1 MDQPR
6 VLIVD
11 DEPSVRESLRLI
23 LKDRAAITL
32 ADCGEAALTNL
43 EQRPFDVVLL
53 DILMPGIDGL
63 EVLERLRARSA
74 SPQVIMLT
82 ATKTVKTAVRAMK
95 LGAFDYVTKPFDV
108 DELLIIVER
117 AVQSS
122 ALMQEVSALR
132 TEVGQRYSFD
142 NVIGRSPGMQA
153 VLDTVVTRRAAEDHR
168 AAHRR
173 ERHRQ
178 GGHRQGDALQQPARQ
193 RPLVAINCAAIP
205 ENLLES
211 ELFGHERGAFTDAHA
226 RKLGH
231 FESAHSGTIFL
242 DEIGEMNPATQ
253 AKLLR
258 VLETG
263 TFSRVGGAQPVTVDV
278 RVVAATNRD
287 LDKSM
292 ARRQLPAGPL
302 LPPQRRRHPP
312 AAAARP
318 ARGPAAAHPPLPAAQ
333 ERRARPAGEALHRE
347 ALDVLLRYR
356 WPGNVRELENV
367 IERALALSLGQ
378 RADARGSAAAPHR
391 DRPDPEPVRAAVSA
405 ATTNGGASLADAVD
419 RLELLLITD
428 ALAKADHNQTRAA
441 EILGTTRRILKYK
454 MDKLGIQGQESEWDC
469 DLRRCKENANH
480 FANYAGPGRGR
491 RCRPPAPP
499 SSRATACP

>member
-11 DEPSVRESLRLI
+11 DELSVRESLRLI
-23 LKDRAAITL
+23 LKERAQLTL
-32 ADCGEAALTNL
+32 ADSGEAALEAL
-43 EQRPFDVVLL
+43 ERQPYDVALL
-53 DILMPGIDGL
+53 DVLMPGLDGL

-82 ATKTVKTAVRAMK
+82 ATKTVKTAVQAMR
-95 LGAFDYVTKPFDV
+95 LGAFDYVTKPFDI
-108 DELLIIVER
+108 DELLIVVER

-132 TEVGQRYSFD
+132 SEVGQRYSFD
-142 NVIGRSPGMQA
+142 NVIGRSAGMQA
-153 VLDTVVTRRAAEDHR
+153 VLDTVSRVAPLKTTVLLTGESGTGKEVIAKAVHYNSPRAS
-168 AAHRR
+168 
-173 ERHRQ
+173 
-178 GGHRQGDALQQPARQ
+178 G
-193 RPLVAINCAAIP
+193 PLVAINCAAIP

-231 FESAHSGTIFL
+231 FESAHKGTIFL

-292 ARRQLPAGPL
+292 QDGSFRPDLYFRLNVVAIHLPPLRERRDDLPL
-302 LPPQRRRHPP
+302 LIRHF
-312 AAAARP
+312 
-318 ARGPAAAHPPLPAAQ
+318 L
-333 ERRARPAGEALHRE
+333 ERKIKELGVSEKRFSRE
-347 ALDVLLRYR
+347 ATETLLRYH
-356 WPGNVRELENV
+356 WPGNVRELENIV
-367 IERALALSLGQ
+367 ERGLALSLGSELTIEDLPPHLTAGA
-378 RADARGSAAAPHR
+378 ADPPPVRDALAAAG
-391 DRPDPEPVRAAVSA
+391 
-405 ATTNGGASLADAVD
+405 NGDTASLADAVD
-419 RLELLLITD
+419 RLEHRLITD
-428 ALAKADHNQTRAA
+428 ALVKAEHNQTRAA

-454 MDKLGIQGQESEWDC
+454 MDKLGIQSEDSG
-469 DLRRCKENANH
+469 DVA
-480 FANYAGPGRGR
+480 
-491 RCRPPAPP
+491 
-499 SSRATACP
+499 

>member
-11 DEPSVRESLRLI
+11 DEHGVRESLRLI
-23 LKDRAAITL
+23 LKDRAALTL
-32 ADCGEAALTNL
+32 ADSGEAALLAL
-43 EQRPFDVVLL
+43 EQQPFDVVLL
-53 DILMPGIDGL
+53 DILMPGLDGL
-63 EVLERLRARSA
+63 EILERVRARSA
-74 SPQVIMLT
+74 GPQVIMLT
-82 ATKTVKTAVRAMK
+82 ATKTVKTAVRAMR

-132 TEVGQRYSFD
+132 SEVGQRHSFD
-142 NVIGRSPGMQA
+142 NVIGRSAGMQS
-153 VLDTVVTRRAAEDHR
+153 VLDTVARVAPLKTTVLLTGESGTGKEVIAKAVHYNSPRANA
-168 AAHRR
+168 
-173 ERHRQ
+173 
-178 GGHRQGDALQQPARQ
+178 
-193 RPLVAINCAAIP
+193 PLVAINCAAIP

-231 FESAHSGTIFL
+231 FESAHKGTIFL

-263 TFSRVGGAQPVTVDV
+263 TFTRVGGSQPVTVDV

-292 ARRQLPAGPL
+292 QDGSFRPDLYFRLNVVAIHLPPLRDRREDLPLLIRHFLQRKSTELGLPAK
-302 LPPQRRRHPP
+302 RFS
-312 AAAARP
+312 
-318 ARGPAAAHPPLPAAQ
+318 
-333 ERRARPAGEALHRE
+333 RE
-347 ALDVLLRYR
+347 ATDILLRYR
-356 WPGNVRELENV
+356 WPGNVRELENIV
-367 IERALALSLGQ
+367 ERALALSLGNELTLDDLPPHLT
-378 RADARGSAAAPHR
+378 ASAA
-391 DRPDPEPVRAAVSA
+391 DPEPVRAAATA
-405 ATTNGGASLADAVD
+405 ATSNGGASLADAVD
-419 RLELLLITD
+419 RLEHLLISD
-428 ALAKADHNQTRAA
+428 ALTKAEHNQTRAA

-454 MDKLGIQGQESEWDC
+454 MDKLGIADKDMSE
-469 DLRRCKENANH
+469 L
-480 FANYAGPGRGR
+480 
-491 RCRPPAPP
+491 
-499 SSRATACP
+499 S